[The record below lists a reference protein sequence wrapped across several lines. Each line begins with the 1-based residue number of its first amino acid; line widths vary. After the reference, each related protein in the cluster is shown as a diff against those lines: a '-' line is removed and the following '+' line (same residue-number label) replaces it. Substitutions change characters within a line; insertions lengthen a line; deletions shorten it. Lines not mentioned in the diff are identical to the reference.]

1 MVPLNLRVVVVN
13 HVFDLQLYPK
23 HTFWENVMG
32 LDLIKVASQC
42 RLRAAEYKKKAEIA
56 LFHSDRRYYA
66 DMAQQWFVIAEG
78 YEDHL
83 LRREAPI
90 SKTLKR

>member
-1 MVPLNLRVVVVN
+1 
-13 HVFDLQLYPK
+13 
-23 HTFWENVMG
+23 MG
-32 LDLIKVASQC
+32 LDFTKIASQC

-78 YEDHL
+78 YEAHL
-83 LRREAPI
+83 LRREPLIAKPP
-90 SKTLKR
+90 KR

>member
-1 MVPLNLRVVVVN
+1 
-13 HVFDLQLYPK
+13 
-23 HTFWENVMG
+23 MG
-32 LDLIKVASQC
+32 LDFMKIASQC

-83 LRREAPI
+83 VRREAPI
-90 SKTLKR
+90 GKTPKR